1 MGGGIAFPH
10 GRINL
15 IQSPLI
21 SIGLSPKNNI
31 MFPSKTKGR
40 KISTNFVYMLLLP
53 STDFPANIS
62 GKSKKYIET
71 IAEVAK
77 FLKILKSGKLIKN
90 FKNKKQFLDYVSDYK
105 EKWIK
110 I

>member
-1 MGGGIAFPH
+1 MGGGVAFPH

-15 IQSPLI
+15 IKSPLI
-21 SIGLSPKNNI
+21 SIGLSPKKKI
-31 MFPSKTKGR
+31 MFPSKTKGE
-40 KISTNFVYMLLLP
+40 KNPTHFVYMLLLP
-53 STDFPANIS
+53 STDFPTNIS

-77 FLKILKSGKLIKN
+77 FLKILKSSKLIKN